1 MATGPNLASLPGM
14 DAYAEIK
21 RVFKLAPWRVQ
32 TQVVAASAVFFLVLA
47 ALGGLYLATATRA
60 ATAGRDVQRL
70 EAQKTDL
77 LHELDRLQAEIASA
91 QSVSRLEKR
100 AKEMGYVPANST
112 QVEYLV
118 VPGYPAPP
126 PASAPPPI
134 TALPDYDETLASW
147 FTQRLQD
154 WSTGR

>member
-1 MATGPNLASLPGM
+1 M
-14 DAYAEIK
+14 DAYAQIR
-21 RVFKLAPWRVQ
+21 RVFRIAPWRVQ

-77 LHELDRLQAEIASA
+77 LHELDQLQTDIADA

-100 AKEMGYVPANST
+100 AQELGFVPAAPN

-118 VPGYPAPP
+118 VPGYQSAAAPAATPE
-126 PASAPPPI
+126 AS
-134 TALPDYDETLASW
+134 TLPDYDETLASW
-147 FTQRLQD
+147 FAQRLKD
-154 WSTGR
+154 WSARP